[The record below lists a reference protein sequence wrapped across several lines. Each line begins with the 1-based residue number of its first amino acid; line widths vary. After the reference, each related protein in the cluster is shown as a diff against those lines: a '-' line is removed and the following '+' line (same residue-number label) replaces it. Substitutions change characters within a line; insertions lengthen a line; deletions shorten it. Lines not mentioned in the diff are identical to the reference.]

1 MKNIH
6 KLAAIDIGSNA
17 VRLLITSI
25 RINKPDTKFKKIS
38 LVRVPLRLGEDV
50 FSNGKISDKKLNKLQ
65 KTLKAFKILMQMHEV
80 YMFKAVATS
89 AMREAENSTK
99 IIEDIFKKLSIKID
113 LISGKKE
120 ALMIANVF
128 LNSMENLANN
138 YLYVDV
144 GGGSTEL
151 NLISKNKIIDTK
163 SFKIGTV
170 RTLNNITKDISWH
183 NFKNWIENNSKLYKN
198 IVVIGSGGNA
208 SKILKISKKNIN
220 EVISINELEEINSL
234 VKSMSFEDRVFK
246 LQLNAD
252 RADVIIPAINI
263 YLKSLKYSKSKSLIV
278 PRIGLADG
286 VIRHIHLN
294 NNEGQLLRQII

>member
-25 RINKPDTKFKKIS
+25 RINKSDTKFKKIS

-50 FSNGKISDKKLNKLQ
+50 FSKGKISDKKLKKLQ
-65 KTLKAFKILMQMHEV
+65 ITLKAFKILMQMHEV

-99 IIEDIFKKLSIKID
+99 IIEDIFKKLNIKID

-234 VKSMSFEDRVFK
+234 VKSMSFDDRIFK

-263 YLKSLKYSKSKSLIV
+263 YLKSLKYSKSKSFIV

-294 NNEGQLLRQII
+294 NNEGQLLLDR

>member
-1 MKNIH
+1 MDNIH

-17 VRLLITSI
+17 VRLLITSVS
-25 RINKPDTKFKKIS
+25 INKKDTKFKKIS

-50 FSNGKISDKKLNKLQ
+50 FSKGKISEKKVKKLE
-65 KTLKAFKILMQMHEV
+65 KTLKAFKILMQVHKV
-80 YMFKAVATS
+80 HMFKAVATS
-89 AMREAENSTK
+89 AMREAKNSSK
-99 IIEDIFKKLSIKID
+99 IIEDISKKFNIIID

-120 ALMIANVF
+120 ALLIADVF
-128 LNSMENLANN
+128 LNTLKNSTNN

-151 NLISKNKIIDTK
+151 NLISENKIVK
-163 SFKIGTV
+163 SRSFKIGTV
-170 RTLNNITKDISWH
+170 RSLSNITKEVSWH

-198 IVVIGSGGNA
+198 IIVIGSGGNA

-220 EVISINELEEINSL
+220 EVIGLEELENISYLIN
-234 VKSMSFEDRVFK
+234 SMSFEDRVYN
-246 LQLNAD
+246 LQLNVD

-263 YLKSLKYSKSKSLIV
+263 YLKSLKYSKSKSFIV

-286 VIRHIHLN
+286 VIRYIHLN
-294 NNEGQLLRQII
+294 NKEGQFLD

>member
-50 FSNGKISDKKLNKLQ
+50 FSKGKISDKKLKKLQ

-80 YMFKAVATS
+80 YIFKAVATS

-234 VKSMSFEDRVFK
+234 VKSMSFEDRIFK

-263 YLKSLKYSKSKSLIV
+263 YLKSLKYSKSKSFIV

-294 NNEGQLLRQII
+294 NNEGQLLI

>member
-25 RINKPDTKFKKIS
+25 RINKTDTKFKKIS

-50 FSNGKISDKKLNKLQ
+50 FSTGKISEKKLIKLQ

-234 VKSMSFEDRVFK
+234 VKSMSFEDRIFK

-263 YLKSLKYSKSKSLIV
+263 YLKSLKYSKSKSFIV

-294 NNEGQLLRQII
+294 NNEGQLLR

>member
-1 MKNIH
+1 
-6 KLAAIDIGSNA
+6 
-17 VRLLITSI
+17 
-25 RINKPDTKFKKIS
+25 
-38 LVRVPLRLGEDV
+38 
-50 FSNGKISDKKLNKLQ
+50 
-65 KTLKAFKILMQMHEV
+65 
-80 YMFKAVATS
+80 MFKAVATS

-151 NLISKNKIIDTK
+151 NLISKNKIIYTK

-198 IVVIGSGGNA
+198 IIVIGSGGNA

-234 VKSMSFEDRVFK
+234 VKSMSFEDRIFK

-263 YLKSLKYSKSKSLIV
+263 YLKSLKYSKSKSFIV

-294 NNEGQLLRQII
+294 NNEGQLLI